1 MLLEKSS
8 ANYLSRGGHLC
19 SSDPITNRLRKSEVV
34 SVLYKNLHFLLKW
47 LIPSL
52 RSRKVYIQITQAN
65 HTLIP
70 MHPTHHHSPSYI
82 NACPLNIPS
91 LTSLTTS
98 FRSPFSTSTIPRPL
112 LPILPVRPSRWMKSI
127 VECGTS
133 YKMT

>member
-1 MLLEKSS
+1 M
-8 ANYLSRGGHLC
+8 C
-19 SSDPITNRLRKSEVV
+19 ISDPITNRLRESDVV
-34 SVLYKNLHFLLKW
+34 FVLYKNLDFLLEW

-52 RSRKVYIQITQAN
+52 RSREVYIRTTQAN
-65 HTLIP
+65 RTLNP

-91 LTSLTTS
+91 RTSLTTS
-98 FRSPFSTSTIPRPL
+98 FRSPFPTSTIPRPL